1 MKEYLVTMDD
11 ASWDNTFV
19 VSAKDSKDAI
29 NQVFDKC
36 FKPQNESLREENK
49 ELGYYAN
56 HIFTKS
62 DLTAKSIGGLHNR
75 YGKIIRV
82 N

>member
-1 MKEYLVTMDD
+1 MKEYLVTNDGD
-11 ASWDNTFV
+11 WDNIFI
-19 VSAKDSKDAI
+19 VSAKDAKDAI
-29 NQVFDKC
+29 NQVFEKH
-36 FKPQNESLREENK
+36 FEWQNEGLKKENK

-62 DLTAKSIGGLHNR
+62 DLSAKSIGSLHNR
-75 YGKIIRV
+75 DGKIIRV